1 MPPGLTVTAVNDCGG
16 HLDDESLL
24 QLLAVHQLLI
34 FCFAFQVF
42 QLALPDD
49 PPCHT
54 SGVFPGHFDAAGQ
67 VGAVSGHLGVVAGHV
82 GVVGHF
88 GVDCQV
94 TFKAVGH
101 FGVVDH
107 VVVGGLTTLL
117 LPQVGLGAVQD
128 GSLGAVHV
136 VGHAAGG
143 VLGVLLH
150 TDAVGGPQ
158 ASPSHTGENVGVY
171 VVGKYVGI

>member
-88 GVDCQV
+88 GVDC
-94 TFKAVGH
+94 H

>member
-1 MPPGLTVTAVNDCGG
+1 M
-16 HLDDESLL
+16 
-24 QLLAVHQLLI
+24 
-34 FCFAFQVF
+34 
-42 QLALPDD
+42 ALPDD

-67 VGAVSGHLGVVAGHV
+67 VGAVSGHLGVAGHV
-82 GVVGHF
+82 GV
-88 GVDCQV
+88 
-94 TFKAVGH
+94 VGH